1 MLYCL
6 VGSEMCIR
14 DRGKLKN
21 SIFRATGN
29 DCIDF
34 SGSEIDIESCEI
46 FDSGDKGISGGE
58 RSVLNIQNCSIKSA
72 SIGIAS
78 KDKSVISIKNTSL
91 ESCDFA
97 FAAYRKKPEFG
108 PAKIDIESSSLK
120 NIQNTYL
127 IEKDSEINHLGK
139 TNILKLMI
147 DID

>member
-1 MLYCL
+1 M
-6 VGSEMCIR
+6 E
-14 DRGKLKN
+14 LKN

-34 SGSEIDIESCEI
+34 SGSEIDIDSCEI
-46 FDSGDKGISGGE
+46 FDSRDKGISGGE
-58 RSVLNIQNCSIKSA
+58 RSVLNIQNCRIKSA

-127 IEKDSEINHLGK
+127 IEKDSEIKHLEK
-139 TNILKLMI
+139 INIGTEMFNI
-147 DID
+147 DSMYQQFSKAGI